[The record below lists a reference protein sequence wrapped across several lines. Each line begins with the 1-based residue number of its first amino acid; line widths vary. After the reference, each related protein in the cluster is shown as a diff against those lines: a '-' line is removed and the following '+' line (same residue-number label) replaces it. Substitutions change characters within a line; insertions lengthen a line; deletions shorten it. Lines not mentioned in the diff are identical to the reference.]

1 MVPGGTQ
8 PDTLQQLGI
17 SYPELIHY
25 FSKQHTATLVG
36 SSLIACSVTQA
47 DLDSSLCFGTVNM
60 GLYYYLVRT
69 LLPPELNSA
78 DTPPRDDEIVYFWQS
93 ERRARWS
100 VARMLFM
107 LVTSCAHWVSDV

>member
-1 MVPGGTQ
+1 MPVPEGTQ
-8 PDTLQQLGI
+8 SDTLQQLGV

-47 DLDSSLCFGTVNM
+47 DLGSSLCFGTVNM

-69 LLPPELNSA
+69 LLLPELNK
-78 DTPPRDDEIVYFWQS
+78 R
-93 ERRARWS
+93 
-100 VARMLFM
+100 
-107 LVTSCAHWVSDV
+107 